1 MLSRPRLPSTRPA
14 PPHPSSVSFFSGEGS
29 VDRFLPT
36 VFRAATIKSS
46 NSFCLLFFRPD
57 FLSDFS
63 WIDIVPCVF
72 KSLILFYRSFVNMVL
87 RDGVHDDSREI

>member
-63 WIDIVPCVF
+63 WIDIVAPLCD
-72 KSLILFYRSFVNMVL
+72 LNLNTLLSFI
-87 RDGVHDDSREI
+87 REYGVTGWCSRRFS